1 MKADATF
8 AFTPRPEHLHRRSR
22 TLRWTEPLSSAY
34 LGGLGARMPNQG
46 DDRVS
51 TDKQP
56 ETTVKVEKRING
68 KWCFVIKFRGVTY
81 PAQGNFTSMLEAQ
94 AAAQSVLNGL
104 EKRG

>member
-1 MKADATF
+1 MDRADLSGVSG
-8 AFTPRPEHLHRRSR
+8 RLSR
-22 TLRWTEPLSSAY
+22 NDA
-34 LGGLGARMPNQG
+34 PNQG
-46 DDRVS
+46 DEKVS